1 MTLPRPCPARS
12 TETSAR
18 DVCDLPLRGRV
29 AAWVDTPDAF
39 VTVSRM
45 ATTKQIR
52 VDEEVRKTLASLVRG
67 FETPNQVLR
76 RLLGLDKDESEGG
89 DEVRRG

>member
-1 MTLPRPCPARS
+1 
-12 TETSAR
+12 
-18 DVCDLPLRGRV
+18 
-29 AAWVDTPDAF
+29 
-39 VTVSRM
+39 M

-76 RLLGLDKDESEGG
+76 RLLGLDKDESEGD